1 MSNWEPEEV
10 SDADMEDIAG
20 GAGKGLSDEDKKK
33 MMKKKDNAGNDPFPG
48 GDPVDKKPSPGGDG
62 KKKY

>member
-20 GAGKGLSDEDKKK
+20 GGKGPSADEKKK
-33 MMKKKDNAGNDPFPG
+33 MMKKKNDGADTGFPG
-48 GDPVDKKPSPGGDG
+48 GDPVDKKPSPGDG

>member
-20 GAGKGLSDEDKKK
+20 GAGGKKPTKKPEEKDSGANIDGGEKKK
-33 MMKKKDNAGNDPFPG
+33 REDLPYKKK
-48 GDPVDKKPSPGGDG
+48 
-62 KKKY
+62 

>member
-1 MSNWEPEEV
+1 
-10 SDADMEDIAG
+10 MEDIAG

>member
-20 GAGKGLSDEDKKK
+20 GAGDKTSDKMKAKKK
-33 MMKKKDNAGNDPFPG
+33 ENAGSDPFPG
-48 GDPVDKKPSPGGDG
+48 GDDSGKKEKKPPY
-62 KKKY
+62 KK

>member
-20 GAGKGLSDEDKKK
+20 GAGKTSADDKKRA
-33 MMKKKDNAGNDPFPG
+33 KKKENAGGDPFPG

>member
-33 MMKKKDNAGNDPFPG
+33 MMKKKENDGADTGFPG
-48 GDPVDKKPSPGGDG
+48 GGKEEKRPPYKK
-62 KKKY
+62 

>member
-20 GAGKGLSDEDKKK
+20 GTKSDPDAKKK
-33 MMKKKDNAGNDPFPG
+33 MMKKKENAGSDPFPG
-48 GDPVDKKPSPGGDG
+48 SDPVDKKPSPGGDG
-62 KKKY
+62 KK